1 MYADIYMPNWP
12 RKITLAV
19 QVDGT
24 KESREQK
31 IRGGSEDAVHLKHIN
46 LIWRVVGAWGKN
58 K

>member
-1 MYADIYMPNWP
+1 MPNWP

-31 IRGGSEDAVHLKHIN
+31 IRGGNEDAVHLKHIN